1 MNRMFGELANT
12 SSEYHQP
19 LEALC
24 AFVRDGTAGMI
35 VGERPAT
42 DIQAALTVIG
52 RRSEGRG
59 QVNFAQAN

>member
-1 MNRMFGELANT
+1 MKRVFGKRLANT

-19 LEALC
+19 CLEALY

-42 DIQAALTVIG
+42 DVQAVVQAL
-52 RRSEGRG
+52 RRT
-59 QVNFAQAN
+59 